1 MAGGGEGPFDLS
13 LIVDITEGSCR
24 LDKDEVSLNDVTVDG
39 SLHDVVMKWRRAEQG
54 FEIVEIR

>member
-1 MAGGGEGPFDLS
+1 MS
-13 LIVDITEGSCR
+13 LIVDLTEGSCR